1 MRAIAVAQRGRQPA
15 AAGTHVLEE
24 RPQPRVVIRREQL
37 RRIRPAQK
45 IHVGARR
52 LLRRVMTQLTQEGHR
67 MRRVEDHQACQQ
79 VRPRSGEVPRRRTAP
94 VVRDQKIEGCA
105 GRTGRAG
112 HRPDQRREVLHD
124 VPRTVSLDLDRRR
137 RASEA
142 AQIGRDGDRLARE
155 PLEDLVPGEGALREA
170 VQQQDPRQT
179 GGGPATRGERRVVAA
194 TDEGDAMRQH
204 SVEGVEGCAHAGSI
218 APTRGGGKV
227 STGPP

>member
-1 MRAIAVAQRGRQPA
+1 
-15 AAGTHVLEE
+15 
-24 RPQPRVVIRREQL
+24 
-37 RRIRPAQK
+37 
-45 IHVGARR
+45 
-52 LLRRVMTQLTQEGHR
+52 
-67 MRRVEDHQACQQ
+67 MRRVEDHQASQQ
-79 VRPRSGEVPRRRTAP
+79 VRPHSGEVPRRRTAP

-105 GRTGRAG
+105 GRAG

-124 VPRTVSLDLDRRR
+124 VPRTVSLDLERRR

-179 GGGPATRGERRVVAA
+179 GGGSTTRGERRVIAA

-204 SVEGVEGCAHAGSI
+204 SVEGVEGCAHVGSI
-218 APTRGGGKV
+218 APTRGVGKA
-227 STGPP
+227 STRPPCTKAYRDRPASRGVIPVCALSEPGDRP